1 MIYGIYRND
10 NGINILD
17 YTKGYEVKKARMKN
31 VYNRDLCSFTDGI
44 RGNFGS
50 NNRLIDKFFKKYN
63 KNPEEVYVFSSL
75 NGTRRLMFAFFD
87 KDNKIKFVDLHEIRK
102 RFEENNFNETE
113 ENKIFY
119 TVEDMRKELP
129 VDKGNNEIILYGDK
143 SYKNKVK
150 QSVDTVVAK
159 KNSDYKNDNKK
170 EKNSSSINTIIYA
183 SLGIIV
189 ISGIFF
195 TIFKIKKDKKR

>member
-1 MIYGIYRND
+1 
-10 NGINILD
+10 
-17 YTKGYEVKKARMKN
+17 
-31 VYNRDLCSFTDGI
+31 
-44 RGNFGS
+44 
-50 NNRLIDKFFKKYN
+50 
-63 KNPEEVYVFSSL
+63 
-75 NGTRRLMFAFFD
+75 MFAFFD

-150 QSVDTVVAK
+150 QSIDTVVAK

-183 SLGIIV
+183 SLGLSLIHI
-189 ISGIFF
+189 
-195 TIFKIKKDKKR
+195 